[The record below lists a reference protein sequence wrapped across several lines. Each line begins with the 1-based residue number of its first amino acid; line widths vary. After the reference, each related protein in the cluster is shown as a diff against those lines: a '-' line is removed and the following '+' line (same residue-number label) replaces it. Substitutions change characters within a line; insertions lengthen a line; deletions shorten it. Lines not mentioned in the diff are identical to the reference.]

1 MQSRRRRDAE
11 RCRAILLMQR
21 GSILENATCV
31 RKGELEI
38 DRDDFPDEMDMS
50 LAESS
55 LSFVGQIRERESKL
69 LSRIEEALKRIEQGD
84 YGECASCGEEIGVK
98 RLLARPVARLCITCK
113 DEQELLERRRD

>member
-1 MQSRRRRDAE
+1 MQSRRRDAE

-21 GSILENATCV
+21 DSILENVTRV

-69 LSRIEEALKRIEQGD
+69 LSRIEEPLERIEQGD